1 MSDDPILSRRKV
13 LAAAGGVAGLAGVG
27 YVGARRIA
35 REGVIN
41 VRIVSGK
48 QLDGSTVVGGEQL
61 FMEQIEPDGPH
72 PDRRFHPDYR
82 QYFPEEPP
90 ITVPQSAHQELS
102 QEFDRVVYALSH
114 SCPNAYCTSPQVNRH
129 NFNSVRVGDEVRL
142 LYHSGDSATII
153 R

>member
-13 LAAAGGVAGLAGVG
+13 LAAVGGVAGLAGVG

-48 QLDGSTVVGGEQL
+48 ELDGSTIVGGEQF
-61 FMEQIEPDGPH
+61 FMEQINPDGPH
-72 PDRRFHPDYR
+72 PNRRFHPDYR
-82 QYFPEEPP
+82 QYFPEKPP
-90 ITVPQSAHQELS
+90 MTISQAAHQELR
-102 QEFDRVVYALSH
+102 QEFDQVVYALNH
-114 SCPNAYCTSPQVNRH
+114 SCPIAYCSAPQVSRQD
-129 NFNSVRVGDEVRL
+129 FNSVGVGDEVRL

-153 R
+153 P